1 MQDSDPTK
9 ANYFNNRRAL
19 VGPACMV
26 NSIFDGV
33 KVLEGVKDL
42 QNICNE
48 DLDDYAVMPVA
59 VEAVVVGSPIISV
72 KDIRCYYAG
81 GTEAGFTVCS
91 SEVSVLKLDLGEFF
105 KIQFYK
111 DGKEVGSPQKIS
123 QGKSITGLNLSLVS
137 IPTDKNITNKS
148 YVATAP
154 GDFDEIKLVQ
164 FGVKA
169 EVLKTIGIKYAFV
182 GSAREYTITN

>member
-1 MQDSDPTK
+1 MSKTILSGFIIFVFLCLSLPVAAATGESSDSNKPIMQDSDPTK

-48 DLDDYAVMPVA
+48 DLDYYAVMPLA
-59 VEAVVVGSPIISV
+59 VEAVVVGSTIISV

-105 KIQFYK
+105 KIQF
-111 DGKEVGSPQKIS
+111 
-123 QGKSITGLNLSLVS
+123 
-137 IPTDKNITNKS
+137 
-148 YVATAP
+148 
-154 GDFDEIKLVQ
+154 
-164 FGVKA
+164 
-169 EVLKTIGIKYAFV
+169 
-182 GSAREYTITN
+182 